1 MNLIKQLLHITANL
15 KLDDAYTEFILN
27 RVYFF
32 KYINP
37 NLITIIGLLTDFFI
51 FYFLINKSLIF
62 LGLSLFIRYSADCL
76 DGAVARKYKKVSDLG
91 GILDTLADNTLIF
104 IVSYGIIL
112 LLGSNSFILP
122 ILIVFLNLY
131 YLYNK
136 KALIHHANVKKEKV
150 GDLFHN
156 IYGYFVNNNF
166 ILYILIFITFVILIN
181 P

>member
-15 KLDDAYTEFILN
+15 KLDDAYTKFILN

>member
-1 MNLIKQLLHITANL
+1 MKFIKKLFYITANL
-15 KLDDAYTEFILN
+15 KLDDAYTKFILN
-27 RVYFF
+27 RTSFF

-51 FYFLINKSLIF
+51 LYFLINKLLIF

-104 IVSYGIIL
+104 IVSYGITL
-112 LLGSNSFILP
+112 LLDSKNFILS
-122 ILIVFLNLY
+122 ILIVSLNLY

-166 ILYILIFITFVILIN
+166 ILYILILIIFIILIN